1 MNLKE
6 VKHMDSEVYSFAL
19 KNTLNEIREVCPG
32 IKNLFIFREN
42 GEILAGDENTA
53 EESIVRGIDALD
65 GMLEKAEAMDGVERM
80 VFEGS
85 KGRLNVSHM
94 NELYIVTITGK
105 GIDVDYVG
113 DITQILVSTVLKL
126 VKKISPASTDSDL
139 DEPEKEPEESIVE
152 HVEEDTEELTGEPE
166 TKEQEEHEESE
177 TEPESILPKAEVNQF
192 IVENLSGLFVPG
204 DTVRVDND
212 ILLKW
217 KEMYE
222 NRRIEQVEIETF
234 GGKSARCKLK
244 PIKDA
249 KYEGKGVIQAPEK
262 IQTILEIRKGEL
274 VRVKPVIE

>member
-19 KNTLNEIREVCPG
+19 KNTLNEIHEVCPG

-42 GEILAGDENTA
+42 GEILAGDEKTA
-53 EESIVRGIDALD
+53 EKSIVRGIDALD

-80 VFEGS
+80 VFEGR

-94 NELYIVTITGK
+94 NDLYIVTVTGK
-105 GIDVDYVG
+105 DADVNYIG
-113 DITQILVSTVLKL
+113 DITQILMSTVLKL
-126 VKKISPASTDSDL
+126 VKKISPASTDGDL
-139 DEPEKEPEESIVE
+139 EEVEEEPEESIVE
-152 HVEEDTEELTGEPE
+152 HVEEDTEELAGEPE
-166 TKEQEEHEESE
+166 TTEQEEHEESE

-192 IVENLSGLFVPG
+192 IVENLGGLLVSG
-204 DTVRVDND
+204 DTVRIDND

-222 NRRIEQVEIETF
+222 DRKIEEVEIETF
-234 GGKSARCKLK
+234 GGKSTRCKLK

-249 KYEGKGVIQAPEK
+249 KYEGKGIIQTPEK